1 MILEVTAPRIPCWKL
16 AQRMGDP
23 GFVKRFRAA
32 ERPGVY
38 CRVVRE
44 GRIQAGDPVTLEP
57 YAGEPVTVV
66 EVFRDYYEPDRDP
79 AAIRRFLAAPIAI
92 RARTDKE
99 RQLREVARV
108 KGT

>member
-1 MILEVTAPRIPCWKL
+1 
-16 AQRMGDP
+16 MGDP

-38 CRVVRE
+38 CRVVQE
-44 GRIQAGDPVTLEP
+44 GTIQAGDVVTLEP
-57 YAGEPVTVV
+57 YAGEPVTIA
-66 EVFRDYYEPDRDP
+66 EVFRDYYEPARDP

-99 RQLREVARV
+99 RQLSEVARV